1 MTPEVVVFDLG
12 KVLVD
17 FDYSIAA
24 QKIAAQSKL
33 SAQQVRAFL
42 DESPLFA
49 RFETGLLTNQEF
61 LRELCART
69 GFKGLVLDIADYFAD
84 IFTEI
89 TPMLQ
94 VHARLRARKVPTY
107 VLSNTNDLSISH
119 IRCHF
124 PFYAHFDGYVLSY
137 QHKAMKPEQKL
148 YEALETLCGRSGP
161 QILYLDDRLENAEA
175 GKARGWQVIHHQSPE
190 QSIQRMKELGVLMRH
205 EG

>member
-24 QKIAAQSKL
+24 QKIAARSNL
-33 SAQQVRAFL
+33 SAQQLRAFL

-49 RFETGLLTNQEF
+49 QFETGLLTNEEF
-61 LRELCART
+61 FGEICART
-69 GFKGLVLDIADYFAD
+69 GFCGILREFAEYFAD

-89 TPMLQ
+89 EPMVQ
-94 VHARLRARKVPTY
+94 VHAHLRARKVPTY

-119 IRCHF
+119 IRRTF

-148 YEALETLCGRSGP
+148 YEALEKMCGRTGP

-175 GKARGWQVIHHQSPE
+175 GKARGWQVIHHQNC
-190 QSIQRMKELGVLMRH
+190 QKTIQIMRELGVVMS
-205 EG
+205 EN